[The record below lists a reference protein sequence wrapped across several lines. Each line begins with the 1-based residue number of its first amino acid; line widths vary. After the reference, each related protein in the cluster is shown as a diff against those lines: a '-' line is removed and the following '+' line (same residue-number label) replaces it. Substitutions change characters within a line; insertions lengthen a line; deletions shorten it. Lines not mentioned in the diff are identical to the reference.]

1 MKNVIV
7 MDVMNDKGTWHQW
20 WHNFTDYY
28 RSQGVDMEDED
39 EITRLL
45 SEWRAVEEDQDSSIF
60 YFENEHDRTLFLLR
74 WA

>member
-7 MDVMNDKGTWHQW
+7 MDVLNDEGTWHQW
-20 WHNFTDYY
+20 WQNFTDYY
-28 RSQGVDMEDED
+28 KSQGVDTEDED

-60 YFENEHDRTLFLLR
+60 YFENEHDLTLFLLR
-74 WA
+74 WS